1 VIGVVAKEAEHPV
14 VREFFELFKTSWEFY
29 DCNREYDMVLCSGG
43 LRVENSAKLILIYGE
58 DPFAERLELS
68 HRRMALH
75 SFGRERIP
83 IYGDCFA
90 IKGNGNPV
98 LTFDG
103 IEECGARE
111 CATGGKWLVRLGYD
125 LFSEVRHL
133 LTEGQP
139 ASEARMP
146 TLELHISLLRDMILR
161 CSISVVEIP
170 PVPAGYTFIA
180 CLTHDVDHPAIR
192 NHFFD
197 HTMFGFL
204 YRATAGSIV
213 DFFRGRKSLK
223 QLIRNGWAA
232 VSLPLVYLGWIK
244 DHWNQFARYLAIEN
258 GASSTFF
265 VIPNK
270 GDPGVGL
277 SSAGP
282 ATKRAAKYG
291 PQDIADEVRLLQEAG
306 REIGVHGI
314 DAWNNP
320 SAGRREMGRIASFTN
335 NHEMGVRMH
344 WLYWGGDSALALEQ
358 AGFSYDSTC
367 GYNETVGYRAGIL
380 QAFKPLLANR
390 LMELPMH
397 IMDTALFF
405 NGYLDYSPKRAHE
418 AVQEMVE
425 HAVRFGGVLTFN
437 WHDRSIAPERLW
449 DETYVGFLNELR
461 SRGAWITNA
470 GQTVA
475 WFRKRRRAKIDES
488 AVEKGEGI
496 KEFGT
501 SADKLPGLR
510 LQIHQNSRC
519 SADVTPIHAEKE
531 ACAASAGLS
540 QLIST
545 DRFML
550 LA

>member
-1 VIGVVAKEAEHPV
+1 

-29 DCNREYDMVLCSGG
+29 DSNSEYDVVLCSGG

-58 DPFAERLELS
+58 DPSAQKLEPSDGKFALR
-68 HRRMALH
+68 
-75 SFGRERIP
+75 SFGREWIP
-83 IYGDCFA
+83 IYGDSFA

-111 CATGGKWLVRLGYD
+111 FVTGGKSLVRLGYD

-139 ASEARMP
+139 ASQARIP
-146 TLELHISLLRDMILR
+146 TLELHISLLRDLILR
-161 CSISVVEIP
+161 CSIPVVEIP

-213 DFFRGRKSLK
+213 DFFRGRKPLK
-223 QLIRNGWAA
+223 QLIRNGWA
-232 VSLPLVYLGWIK
+232 VVTLPLVYLGWVK
-244 DHWNQFARYLAIEN
+244 DPWNQFARYLEMEK

-265 VIPNK
+265 VIPEK
-270 GDPGVGL
+270 GEPGVGL
-277 SSAGP
+277 NSAGP
-282 ATKRAAKYG
+282 SAKRAAKYD
-291 PQDIADEVRLLQEAG
+291 PQDIADEVQLLQEAG

-314 DAWNNP
+314 DAWNSP
-320 SAGRREMGRIASFTN
+320 SAGRREIGRIASLTN
-335 NHEMGVRMH
+335 SREMGVRMH
-344 WLYWGGDSALALEQ
+344 WLYSGKDSAQALEQ

-367 GYNETVGYRAGIL
+367 GYNETVGYRAGSL
-380 QAFKPLLANR
+380 QAFKPLSANR

-405 NGYLDYSPKRAHE
+405 DGYLDYSPRRANE
-418 AVQEMVE
+418 AVQEMIE
-425 HAVRFGGVLTFN
+425 HAVRFGGVLTLN

-449 DETYVGFLNELR
+449 DETYVGFLNALK
-461 SRGAWITNA
+461 SKGAWITNA
-470 GQTVA
+470 GQVVA
-475 WFRKRRRAKIDES
+475 WFRKRRCAEIDES
-488 AVEKGEGI
+488 AIANGKGI

-501 SADKLPGLR
+501 SSDKLPGLR
-510 LQIHQNSRC
+510 LNIHQNSRC
-519 SADVTPIHAEKE
+519 SANVTPTHAEKE
-531 ACAASAGLS
+531 VCAV
-540 QLIST
+540 
-545 DRFML
+545 
-550 LA
+550 

>member
-1 VIGVVAKEAEHPV
+1 MIGVVAKESEHPV

-29 DCNREYDMVLCSGG
+29 DSNREYDVVLCSGG
-43 LRVENSAKLILIYGE
+43 LRVDKSAKLILIYGE
-58 DPFAERLELS
+58 DPFAQKLECS
-68 HRRMALH
+68 DGKMALR
-75 SFGRERIP
+75 SFRRERIP

-90 IKGNGNPV
+90 IKGRGDRI
-98 LTFDG
+98 LAFDG
-103 IEECGARE
+103 SEECSGRE
-111 CATGGKWLVRLGYD
+111 CVTSGKWLVRLGYD
-125 LFSEVRHL
+125 LFREIRHL

-139 ASEARMP
+139 ASEARTP
-146 TLELHISLLRDMILR
+146 TLELHISLLRDLILR

-213 DFFRGRKSLK
+213 DFLRARKSIK

-232 VSLPLVYLGWIK
+232 ISLPLVYLGWVK
-244 DHWNQFARYLAIEN
+244 DPWNQFARYLEMEK

-265 VIPNK
+265 VIPEK
-270 GDPGVGL
+270 GKPGVGVNTNR
-277 SSAGP
+277 P
-282 ATKRAAKYG
+282 ATKRAAKYD

-320 SAGRREMGRIASFTN
+320 SAGRREFDRIASLTN
-335 NHEMGVRMH
+335 NREMGVRMH
-344 WLYWGGDSALALEQ
+344 WLYSGKDSAVALEQ

-367 GYNETVGYRAGIL
+367 GYNETVGYRAGSL
-380 QAFKPLLANR
+380 QAFKPLSANR

-397 IMDTALFF
+397 VMDTALFYG
-405 NGYLDYSPKRAHE
+405 GYLDYSPKRAHE
-418 AVQEMVE
+418 AVQEMIE

-449 DETYVGFLNELR
+449 DETYVGFLNALKSKR
-461 SRGAWITNA
+461 AWITNA
-470 GQTVA
+470 GQAVA
-475 WFRKRRRAKIDES
+475 WFRKRRCAEIDES
-488 AVEKGEGI
+488 AIANGKGI
-496 KEFGT
+496 KEFGA
-501 SADKLPGLR
+501 SADELPGLR
-510 LQIHQNSRC
+510 LQIHQNSHC
-519 SADVTPIHAEKE
+519 SADVAPIHAQKE
-531 ACAASAGLS
+531 ACAV
-540 QLIST
+540 
-545 DRFML
+545 
-550 LA
+550 